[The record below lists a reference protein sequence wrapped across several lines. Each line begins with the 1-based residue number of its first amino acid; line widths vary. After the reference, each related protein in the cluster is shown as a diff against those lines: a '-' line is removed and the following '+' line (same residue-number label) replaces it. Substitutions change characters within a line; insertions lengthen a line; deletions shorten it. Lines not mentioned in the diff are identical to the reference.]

1 MKDCVGFKYVLSGRP
16 INFVVRHRDEWE
28 RKMSNTKYLNSYEDS
43 TFVHITCNYSRK
55 KLRKILL
62 SNVFLKQ
69 RQFKTMQGMVILF
82 FFFLLHLIVSLA
94 CPLYYVL
101 DCQAWTM
108 DVIIVLEQQ
117 WLQEFQTQFNSYLL
131 PHWEIQKPEEI
142 YFKTTSKIQRIHL
155 AIWSIS

>member
-1 MKDCVGFKYVLSGRP
+1 MNGKEKWATLTIPTPWFSLHVL
-16 INFVVRHRDEWE
+16 IQ
-28 RKMSNTKYLNSYEDS
+28 KYLNSYEDS
-43 TFVHITCNYSRK
+43 TFGTYNLQLYQK
-55 KLRKILL
+55 KLRKILQ

-82 FFFLLHLIVSLA
+82 FFFLFHLIVSLA

-101 DCQAWTM
+101 DCKAWTM

-131 PHWEIQKPEEI
+131 PHWEIQKPDEI
-142 YFKTTSKIQRIHL
+142 YFKTTNKKHRIHL

>member
-16 INFVVRHRDEWE
+16 INFIARHRDEWE

-62 SNVFLKQ
+62 SNVLKQ

-82 FFFLLHLIVSLA
+82 FFFLFSSSFDSFLGMSPILCPRLPSMDNGCNNRAGAAMVARVS
-94 CPLYYVL
+94 
-101 DCQAWTM
+101 DT
-108 DVIIVLEQQ
+108 I
-117 WLQEFQTQFNSYLL
+117 QFL
-131 PHWEIQKPEEI
+131 
-142 YFKTTSKIQRIHL
+142 FTSTLRNTK
-155 AIWSIS
+155 A

>member
-108 DVIIVLEQQ
+108 DVKSC
-117 WLQEFQTQFNSYLL
+117 WSSNGCKSFRHNSI
-131 PHWEIQKPEEI
+131 PF
-142 YFKTTSKIQRIHL
+142 YFHTEKYKSLKRFTSKQPVKYREYI
-155 AIWSIS
+155 